1 VPALPRGPAGDPG
14 GSESS
19 PSRNVLG
26 TPELRQECFAV
37 EARDSTWA
45 SAAEPQLLA
54 VFSRGARTSGVLA
67 DKPTV
72 ECRSTLCELQ
82 VSSRAPESQ
91 AEAAANVD
99 AWRSLVDEIR
109 RDAAFIAAFD
119 PDAIEL
125 LTGGATTHIVT
136 FARSQSDRITEKAR
150 CGGLDEIALTARVL
164 EKLGLP
170 RRARDANGMPSLPE
184 DVARSPFKLNAY
196 FEAEQRDEGW
206 APTAETQINDFFSGR
221 SLGDAFASPSIDC
234 RETLCEVQ
242 TSSDVTASSGPAA
255 QVDAW
260 NEANFAMHESADFE
274 LDSIATHI
282 RREQED
288 PNRIVFVTFL
298 LRRR

>member
-1 VPALPRGPAGDPG
+1 VPALPRGSAGDPG
-14 GSESS
+14 GSDSS
-19 PSRNVLG
+19 PSRNILD
-26 TPELRQECFAV
+26 TRELRQECFAA

-54 VFSRGARTSGVLA
+54 VFSRGARASGVLA

-72 ECRSTLCELQ
+72 ECRATLCQLHL
-82 VSSRAPESQ
+82 SSRAPESQ
-91 AEAAANVD
+91 AEAAANID
-99 AWRSLVDEIR
+99 AWQALVDEIR

-119 PDAIEL
+119 PDTIGL
-125 LTGGATTHIVT
+125 QTGGATAHTVT
-136 FARSQSDRITEKAR
+136 FARSQSDRIKEKAR
-150 CGGLDEIALTARVL
+150 CGGLDESALTARVL
-164 EKLGLP
+164 EPLGLP
-170 RRARDANGMPSLPE
+170 RQARDANGMPSLPE
-184 DVARSPFKLNAY
+184 DVVSSPFKLNAY

-206 APTAETQINDFFSGR
+206 APAAETQINDFFSGR
-221 SLGDAFASPSIDC
+221 ELGDAFARPSIEC

-242 TSSDVTASSGPAA
+242 TSSDMTASSGPAA

-260 NEANFAMHESADFE
+260 NEANFAMHEAADLE

-288 PNRIVFVTFL
+288 PNRFVFVTFL